1 MADVV
6 REIEKIISAAK
17 GTINFIDTP
26 LAIPSEL
33 DDTAIVKALGGVPH
47 TSLAQGVRET
57 IDRFKQLQKEG
68 RLDASDL
75 DN

>member
-1 MADVV
+1 
-6 REIEKIISAAK
+6 
-17 GTINFIDTP
+17 
-26 LAIPSEL
+26 
-33 DDTAIVKALGGVPH
+33 VPH

-57 IDRFKQLQKEG
+57 IDRFRQLQKED